1 MKITVITVCY
11 NVEKKIECTLRSVLA
26 QKTEDLEYIVIDGN
40 STDGTMNILN
50 RYMDDKRISIFS
62 ERDFGVYNAMNRGI
76 ARASGDYVIFMNAGD
91 VFYDENVLSNI
102 FPYLIKGEKTI
113 FYGKIYRVNYTRNID
128 RIKDFSKIA
137 SSPLQGFMKREMPC
151 HQGIIAPIA
160 SLRNF
165 YFNEKY
171 KYAADFDWLIRCYK
185 AGYKLKDTQCM
196 ICYYDNAGLTCG
208 TVNRKRMRMEYETIL
223 KNYFP
228 MLFSLEKI
236 VKYFGA

>member
-11 NVEKKIECTLRSVLA
+11 NAEKKIECTLRSVLA
-26 QKTEDLEYIVIDGN
+26 QKIEDLEYIVIDGN
-40 STDGTMNILN
+40 STDGTMNILD
-50 RYMDDKRISIFS
+50 RHMDDKRISIFS
-62 ERDFGVYNAMNRGI
+62 EKDFGVYNAMNRGI

-91 VFYDENVLSNI
+91 YFYDENVLSNI
-102 FPYLIKGEKTI
+102 YPYLIKNKEAI
-113 FYGKIYRVNYTRNID
+113 FYGKIYRVNCTRNMD

-151 HQGIIAPIA
+151 HQGIVAPID

-208 TVNRKRMRMEYETIL
+208 TANRKRMRMEYEAIL

-228 MLFSLEKI
+228 TLFRLEKI